1 MMKKKKIL
9 AIFLGI
15 VMAGLIGLLLYSNF
29 FAKGEDPSSPSVSEE
44 ENLIIKEHV
53 FEDLTI
59 NNMDIKKDNNNYSI
73 KFDFKS
79 NTNYEQLFLSIRFMD
94 KDGIALFHAPI
105 YLEDVVA
112 GEDRV
117 VEYSWR
123 DIDVSN
129 TYDYSFV
136 KSEPE
141 GIG

>member
-15 VMAGLIGLLLYSNF
+15 IMAGLIGLLLYSNF
-29 FAKGEDPSSPSVSEE
+29 FAKGEDPSSPSVNEE
-44 ENLIIKEHV
+44 ENLVIKEHV

-59 NNMDIKKDNNNYSI
+59 NNMDIKKDNNNY
-73 KFDFKS
+73 
-79 NTNYEQLFLSIRFMD
+79 EQLFLSIRFMD
-94 KDGIALFHAPI
+94 KDGTSLFHAPI

>member
-1 MMKKKKIL
+1 MKKKKIL

-15 VMAGLIGLLLYSNF
+15 VIAGLIGLLLYSNF
-29 FAKGEDPSSPSVSEE
+29 FTKGEETSSPSTSEE
-44 ENLIIKEHV
+44 ENLVIKEHV

-59 NNMDIKKDNNNYSI
+59 NNMDIKKDNNNYFI

-79 NTNYEQLFLSIRFMD
+79 NTNYERLFLSIRFMD
-94 KDGIALFHAPI
+94 KDGVALFHAPI

-112 GEDRV
+112 GEIRV
-117 VEYSWR
+117 VEYSWS
-123 DIDVSN
+123 DIDVST

>member
-1 MMKKKKIL
+1 MTKKKIL

-15 VMAGLIGLLLYSNF
+15 IMAGLIGLLLYSNL
-29 FAKGEDPSSPSVSEE
+29 FAKDEEDSSPSSNKE
-44 ENLIIKEHV
+44 ENLVIKEHI

-79 NTNYEQLFLSIRFMD
+79 NTSYEYLFLSIRFVD
-94 KDGIALFHAPI
+94 KDEKVLFHAPI

-117 VEYSWR
+117 VEYSWK
-123 DIDVSN
+123 DIDITS